1 MSTSVSLTYGQLLDV
16 IGSLVDREDKAVVNE
31 DSQLAQYYRDI
42 AYQFAEVLEKLEEL
56 PGEQREAN
64 LVLTMN

>member
-1 MSTSVSLTYGQLLDV
+1 MTNISLTYGQISEIV
-16 IGSLVDREDKAVVNE
+16 GSLVDREFKAVDNE
-31 DSQLAQYYRDI
+31 DPQLAQYYRDI
-42 AYQFAEVLEKLEEL
+42 AIQFATVLEKLEQL